1 MSQFTISLPCPDTT
15 QPSMFDL
22 TAAFQS
28 LARIPNQLGT
38 QIVNLRR
45 QISEIEY
52 SQLAAA
58 AKQQAIS
65 AINAV
70 IDPISTA
77 ISSVTS
83 TIRNVLSIINI
94 DGIGSIFD
102 NPEYLIEKCV
112 TALLNGFR
120 MFGISNILNLIK
132 NLVPLSVTISFA
144 GFSIDLIQFGISS
157 SYRAELRAQ
166 MAAQWDSFKNLI
178 PDVFRTFQG
187 KFGFD
192 NLQQAVEAGWNWF
205 TSEVYKFM
213 TQTVVAGFEL
223 LISTFKSIWD
233 GLNLPSIPDLLSID
247 IIGLIAGIINPIIAS
262 AKEIGREVYNAL
274 KNLSLF
280 GFSILSIIGGEL
292 QTAYDNAEQAIDRL
306 IQQARDFAVN
316 WPWYV
321 FTGWI
326 KQIESFLRAIGL
338 GSLLEWLQ
346 FTFCNFLSIIGVPTS
361 ISVNLPNT
369 EINNAT
375 V

>member
-1 MSQFTISLPCPDTT
+1 
-15 QPSMFDL
+15 MFDL

-70 IDPISTA
+70 IDPISAA

-83 TIRNVLSIINI
+83 TIRNVLSIINV

-102 NPEYLIEKCV
+102 NAEYIVEKSV
-112 TALLNGFR
+112 VALLNGFR

-157 SYRAELRAQ
+157 SYRANLRTQ

-262 AKEIGREVYNAL
+262 AKEIGQEVYNAL

-326 KQIESFLRAIGL
+326 EQIGSFLRAIGL